1 MGNSGKAQL
10 NQLHNTESAN
20 NWLRRHWLCT
30 QNFQEHTG
38 TMYNKNNTD
47 SPASNTC
54 PADGQEQR
62 ELSKGVLQ
70 GHTATLGNELP
81 SQGADSQLGLALYA
95 HLTRGPQ
102 TQFYSEV

>member
-10 NQLHNTESAN
+10 SQLHNTESADN
-20 NWLRRHWLCT
+20 WLCT

-38 TMYNKNNTD
+38 TMCNKNTD

-54 PADGQEQR
+54 PADGQEQA
-62 ELSKGVLQ
+62 ELSKGVPQ

-95 HLTRGPQ
+95 HLTRG
-102 TQFYSEV
+102 TKM